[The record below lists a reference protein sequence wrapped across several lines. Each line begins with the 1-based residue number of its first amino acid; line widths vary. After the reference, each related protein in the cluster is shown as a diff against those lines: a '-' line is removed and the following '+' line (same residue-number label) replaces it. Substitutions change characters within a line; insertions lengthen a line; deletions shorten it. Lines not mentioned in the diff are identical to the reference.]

1 MINGSS
7 FRNALISGA
16 NNISSHKSEI
26 NALNIFPVPDGDTGT
41 NMSMT
46 IEAAVA
52 ALQENDSDNISEVAS
67 AAASAM
73 LKGARGNSGV
83 ILSLLFR
90 GISNGLKQ
98 RTEID
103 GKALVSA
110 FHVGVET
117 AYKAVMN
124 PTEGTI
130 LTVARMASVVGRGAA
145 EVDTDP
151 IIVFGSMCNAAEEA
165 LEKTPEML
173 PVLKKAGVVD
183 AGGKGLCM
191 ILEGMLSYLRDGRMI
206 MPAPEEEPVNTAI
219 AAQIAASDEFFRNAA
234 AEFDAEINFT
244 YCTEFIIGK
253 APELTKSPSELKKF
267 LEGIGDCVVVAED
280 DDIIKVHVHTEN
292 PGKALEEAL
301 TFGQLLTVKVENM
314 KEQHRKAAEKY
325 EKQKA
330 AAQAEAKKKEEM
342 QPAEPERECGFVSVA
357 SGAGLTAVFNDLGCD
372 HIVSGGQSMNPSTQD
387 IYDAVMATPAK
398 NVFVFPNNKNIILA
412 AEQVIPLVSD
422 RNVIIIPTKT
432 IPQGLVAML
441 SYAADSTPELNAEY
455 MTSAIANVSTGQ
467 VTYAARNSEFGMTKI
482 KEGDIIALNNG
493 KLTHKDKDPVKAVVK
508 LARDMIDKNTSYV
521 TLIYGEGITEAQAD
535 SALETIKSKNPNVE
549 ITLIDGGQP
558 IYYFILSVE

>member
-165 LEKTPEML
+165 LERTPEML

-342 QPAEPERECGFVSVA
+342 QPVEPERECGFVSVA